1 MSTRRKAANDAA
13 LGPED
18 LSALAAAVAEGKRA
32 TVYLQEATPSLNL
45 PAGASAKVVR
55 VEGNTVVV
63 RPRGV
68 DDELP
73 FEAVELRLTRLP
85 PKAPTPAPK
94 PQPAR
99 KTPAPVIKPTT
110 AVSSSPATA
119 PAEPT
124 PTPAPAEPVKR
135 TATRSAPRSGKK
147 LQDGISVT
155 IHGGPDNDWTVS
167 VAYGARPAG
176 KATPVKPDS
185 VERAVAE
192 LGDATAR
199 DAVDAMLSAAR
210 DAVSSRI
217 AELSRQLEEARSA
230 LAELGT
236 TE

>member
-1 MSTRRKAANDAA
+1 MSTRRKAATDAA
-13 LGPED
+13 LSPED
-18 LSALAAAVAEGKRA
+18 LTALAAAVAEGKRA
-32 TVYLQEATPSLNL
+32 TVYLREATPSLNL

-55 VEGNTVVV
+55 IEGNTVVV

-73 FEAVELRLTRLP
+73 FEAEELRLTRLP
-85 PKAPTPAPK
+85 PKSPAPA

-99 KTPAPVIKPTT
+99 KTPTPAIKPTT
-110 AVSSSPATA
+110 DVSANPTVA
-119 PAEPT
+119 PAP
-124 PTPAPAEPVKR
+124 PPAPVKR
-135 TATRSAPRSGKK
+135 TRQPAATPATRSTPRSAKK
-147 LQDGISVT
+147 IQDGISVT

-176 KATPVKPDS
+176 KATPVKPDA

-192 LGDATAR
+192 LDDPTAR
-199 DAVDAMLSAAR
+199 EAVDAVLSAAR

-230 LAELGT
+230 LAKLGS

>member
-1 MSTRRKAANDAA
+1 MSTRRKAATDAA
-13 LGPED
+13 LGPDD
-18 LSALAAAVAEGKRA
+18 LSALAAAIAEGKRA

-55 VEGNTVVV
+55 IDGNTVVV

-73 FEAVELRLTRLP
+73 FEAEELRLTRLP
-85 PKAPTPAPK
+85 PKPPAPA
-94 PQPAR
+94 PRPAR
-99 KTPAPVIKPTT
+99 KTPAPTPAPT
-110 AVSSSPATA
+110 AVSAPTAAPVPAAA
-119 PAEPT
+119 PA
-124 PTPAPAEPVKR
+124 KR
-135 TATRSAPRSGKK
+135 TAPRSAKK
-147 LQDGISVT
+147 IQDGISVT

-176 KATPVKPDS
+176 KATPVKPDA

-192 LGDATAR
+192 LDDATAR
-199 DAVDAMLSAAR
+199 EAVDAVLSAAR

-217 AELSRQLEEARSA
+217 ADLNRQLEEARSA
-230 LAELGT
+230 LAQLGS

>member
-1 MSTRRKAANDAA
+1 MSTRRKAATDAA
-13 LGPED
+13 LSPDD
-18 LSALAAAVAEGKRA
+18 LRALAAAIAEGKRA

-73 FEAVELRLTRLP
+73 FEAEELRSTRLP
-85 PKAPTPAPK
+85 PKPPAPA
-94 PQPAR
+94 PRPAR
-99 KTPAPVIKPTT
+99 KTPAPASK
-110 AVSSSPATA
+110 PATEVSANPAVA
-119 PAEPT
+119 PAP
-124 PTPAPAEPVKR
+124 PAAPAKR
-135 TATRSAPRSGKK
+135 TAPRAKK
-147 LQDGISVT
+147 IQDGISVT

-192 LGDATAR
+192 LGDPTAR
-199 DAVDAMLSAAR
+199 EAVDAVLSAAR

-230 LAELGT
+230 LAQLGS